1 MFHKSNVN
9 KTVQFFLALLKYREV
24 ITVKTITLHK
34 KLIFFIKNLK
44 SNKKKL
50 VQKNG
55 WAIQESL
62 FAYTNQFSTFFTPGR
77 IQKCLT

>member
-1 MFHKSNVN
+1 MKN
-9 KTVQFFLALLKYREV
+9 
-24 ITVKTITLHK
+24 
-34 KLIFFIKNLK
+34 LIFFIKNLK

-62 FAYTNQFSTFFTPGR
+62 FAYTNQFSTFFNTRENSKMFNIASIYFSFFNNEPPPS
-77 IQKCLT
+77 